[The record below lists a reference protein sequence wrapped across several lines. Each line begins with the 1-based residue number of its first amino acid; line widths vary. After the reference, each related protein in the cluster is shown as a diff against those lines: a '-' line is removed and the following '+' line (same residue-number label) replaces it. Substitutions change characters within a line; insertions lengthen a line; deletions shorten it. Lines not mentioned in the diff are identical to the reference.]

1 MLTQKVAKE
10 LLAAIDNGSY
20 KLTAHDPR
28 QAKDWNIAED
38 IESCVKLMQLRETL
52 MVQKVLFWL

>member
-20 KLTAHDPR
+20 KLTAHDPS
-28 QAKDWNIAED
+28 QAKNWNIASDVEA
-38 IESCVKLMQLRETL
+38 CVKLMQLRETL
-52 MVQKVLFWL
+52 LFQKV